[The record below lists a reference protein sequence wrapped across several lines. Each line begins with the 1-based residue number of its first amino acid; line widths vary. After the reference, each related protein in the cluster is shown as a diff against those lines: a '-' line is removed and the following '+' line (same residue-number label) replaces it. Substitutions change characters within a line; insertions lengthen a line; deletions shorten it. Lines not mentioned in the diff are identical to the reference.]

1 VFVGEKFNLDA
12 QDLRVFEYL
21 IMVFLGTLY
30 RISCRAVFL
39 G

>member
-21 IMVFLGTLY
+21 IMVFLGPY
-30 RISCRAVFL
+30 IVYHVVPCS
-39 G
+39 